1 MKKGNLSEV
10 QMKMMVLKSEQA
22 EIMDNLIRIMNFFV
36 AVLQLGDSQFEN
48 LHLKNCIQKIGLV
61 FHFC

>member
-1 MKKGNLSEV
+1 
-10 QMKMMVLKSEQA
+10 MKMMVLKSEQA

-36 AVLQLGDSQFEN
+36 AVLQLGDSQFKN